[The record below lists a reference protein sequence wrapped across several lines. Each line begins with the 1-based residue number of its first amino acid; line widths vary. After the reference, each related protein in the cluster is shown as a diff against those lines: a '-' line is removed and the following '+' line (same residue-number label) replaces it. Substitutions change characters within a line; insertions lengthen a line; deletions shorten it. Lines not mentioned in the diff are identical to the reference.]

1 MSGRLSS
8 DARKAVSGYMKRH
21 PTGHDKASCGTK
33 RADGL
38 LLAGGSSIAG
48 SGQQYCWLEAAI
60 AKQASLYRTNG
71 TSVPHNWLTG
81 TMKEA
86 E

>member
-1 MSGRLSS
+1 MRARRNTPWMSGRLSS
-8 DARKAVSGYMKRH
+8 DARKAVSEYMKRH
-21 PTGHDKASCGTK
+21 PAVHDKASCGTK
-33 RADGL
+33 RDDG
-38 LLAGGSSIAG
+38 S
-48 SGQQYCWLEAAI
+48 YCWLEAAI

-71 TSVPHNWLTG
+71 TSVPHNWLTS